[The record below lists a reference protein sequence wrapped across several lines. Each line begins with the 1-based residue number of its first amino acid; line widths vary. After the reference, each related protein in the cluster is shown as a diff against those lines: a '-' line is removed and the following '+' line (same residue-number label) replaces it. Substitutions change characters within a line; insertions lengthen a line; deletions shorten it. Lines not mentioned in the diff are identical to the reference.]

1 MLQTLLRRKRNQE
14 EMSDEHR
21 VHHRKKN
28 FLEVFFILALF
39 SIQYVLFRKEQ

>member
-1 MLQTLLRRKRNQE
+1 
-14 EMSDEHR
+14 MSDEHR

-28 FLEVFFILALF
+28 ILEVFFILGLF

>member
-1 MLQTLLRRKRNQE
+1 
-14 EMSDEHR
+14 MSDEHR